1 MYSVDVVPN
10 PGNRAGIAVG
20 SCMYKLTL
28 NPTGDAEMKYGIYS
42 RLISMLLLLAGSSLC
57 IAAGDPDEGKKKFYT
72 CEGCH
77 SIPGYTNTYPTYHV
91 PRIGGQHGEYIR
103 SALDAY
109 RSGERKHGSMKGN
122 SSDLSSQD
130 VEDIVAYVSKFR
142 GLNSSLPVTGDPKA
156 GGQKAA
162 MCASCH
168 GEDGNSESSA
178 YPRLAGQYES
188 YLIKVL
194 TEYKSGERANPMMM
208 GFASTLSQDD
218 IRNIAAFY
226 ASQKKGLT
234 IPSD

>member
-1 MYSVDVVPN
+1 
-10 PGNRAGIAVG
+10 
-20 SCMYKLTL
+20 MYKLIL
-28 NPTGDAEMKYGIYS
+28 NPTGDAEMKYGIYA
-42 RLISMLLLLAGSSLC
+42 RLISMIMLLAGSSLC
-57 IAAGDPDEGKKKFYT
+57 IAAGNPEEGKKKFYT

-77 SIPGYTNTYPTYHV
+77 STPGYTNSYPTYHV

-109 RSGERKHGSMKGN
+109 RTDERKHGSMKGN
-122 SSDLSSQD
+122 SSDLSPKD
-130 VEDIVAYVSKFR
+130 VDDIVAYVTKFR

-168 GEDGNSESSA
+168 GEDGNSDNPA
-178 YPRLAGQYES
+178 FPRLAGQYES
-188 YLIKVL
+188 YLIRVL
-194 TEYKSGERANPMMM
+194 SEYKSGERANPMMM

-218 IRNIAAFY
+218 IRNIAAYY

>member
-10 PGNRAGIAVG
+10 PASRVGIEVV
-20 SCMYKLTL
+20 SCMYKLIL
-28 NPTGDAEMKYGIYS
+28 NPTGDAEMKYSIHA
-42 RLISMLLLLAGSSLC
+42 RLISMVLLLAVSFLC
-57 IAAGDPDEGKKKFYT
+57 IAAGNPDEGKKKFYT

-77 SIPGYTNTYPTYHV
+77 STPGYTNSYPTYHV

-109 RSGERKHGSMKGN
+109 RSDERKHGSMKGN
-122 SSDLSSQD
+122 SSDLSPQD
-130 VEDIVAYVSKFR
+130 VDDIVAYVTKFR
-142 GLNSSLPVTGDPKA
+142 GLNSSLPITGDPKA

-168 GEDGNSESSA
+168 GEDGNSENTA

-208 GFASTLSQDD
+208 GFASTLSHDD
-218 IRNIAAFY
+218 IRNIAAYY

-234 IPSD
+234 LPID